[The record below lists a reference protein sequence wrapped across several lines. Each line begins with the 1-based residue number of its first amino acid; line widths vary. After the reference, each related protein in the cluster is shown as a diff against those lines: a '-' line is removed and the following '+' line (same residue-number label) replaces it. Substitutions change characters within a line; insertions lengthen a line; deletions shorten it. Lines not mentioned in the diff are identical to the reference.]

1 MQNKEKLKNFV
12 SGAAYQHLRNFI
24 TEGLHLDPNELKAYH
39 KALSNQQKIQTKIKK
54 KVLLNEETDNYFCE
68 FSKLKRKIYKELD
81 IEQKELNTFK
91 KLYIN
96 EGLTNKET
104 KVVQLLKQGF
114 SYRECAQKLFIS
126 ETTVKTHV
134 NVIFQKRGVNS
145 LQELLV
151 LELTG
156 KIKGQ
161 STENI
166 SAEEINNDVLNLLN
180 NLL

>member
-1 MQNKEKLKNFV
+1 VQEDEKLKNYV

-24 TEGLHLDPNELKAYH
+24 TEGLHLDPSELKAYH
-39 KALSNQQKIQTKIKK
+39 NALSNQQKIQIKNKK
-54 KVLLNEETDNYFCE
+54 KILLNEETDNYFCE
-68 FSKLKRKIYKELD
+68 FGKLKRKIYKELD
-81 IEQKELNTFK
+81 IEQKELKTLK
-91 KLYIN
+91 KYIN
-96 EGLTNKET
+96 DGLTDTET

-156 KIKGQ
+156 QVKGQ
-161 STENI
+161 SAENT
-166 SAEEINNDVLNLLN
+166 SKDETNDDVLNLLN

>member
-1 MQNKEKLKNFV
+1 MQEEEKLKNYV
-12 SGAAYQHLRNFI
+12 SGAAYRHLRNFI
-24 TEGLHLDPNELKAYH
+24 TKGLHLDPSELKAYH

-54 KVLLNEETDNYFCE
+54 KVLLKEETDNYFCE
-68 FSKLKRKIYKELD
+68 FSKLKRQIYKELD
-81 IEQKELNTFK
+81 IEQKELKKFK

-96 EGLTNKET
+96 EGLTDTET

-126 ETTVKTHV
+126 DTTIKTHV

-156 KIKGQ
+156 KVKGQ
-161 STENI
+161 SAENT
-166 SAEEINNDVLNLLN
+166 SDEETNDDVLNLLN

>member
-1 MQNKEKLKNFV
+1 MQNEEKLKNFV

-24 TEGLHLDPNELKAYH
+24 TEGLHLDSNELKAYH
-39 KALSNQQKIQTKIKK
+39 RALSNQQKIQTKIKK
-54 KVLLNEETDNYFCE
+54 KVLLNEETDNYFHE

-81 IEQKELNTFK
+81 IEQKELKTFK

-96 EGLTNKET
+96 EGLTDKET
-104 KVVQLLKQGF
+104 NVVQLLKQGF

-134 NVIFQKRGVNS
+134 NAIFQKRGVNS

-156 KIKGQ
+156 KVKEQ
-161 STENI
+161 SAENI
-166 SAEEINNDVLNLLN
+166 STEETNNDVLNLLN